1 MTQDTI
7 FISTDRFVYYDE
19 FGEITLISNSN
30 DVSGSYITVSLDKII
45 NFLTGKESTASYLVV
60 YDTLI
65 KQHVLKLKYHA
76 DEKYFSVK
84 EDIFKITNLSD
95 QIPDLTVT
103 RDIKNKKWIFKID
116 DGLKSYLQ
124 SQKSTYNKKIYFSVT
139 QNNDPHVLYRLIIID
154 FNNLVDNDTIE
165 LNFIYQSEE
174 LINDLCVYTTK
185 RFETYSYEVIND

>member
-30 DVSGSYITVSLDKII
+30 DEPGSYITVSLDKIV

-65 KQHVLKLKYHA
+65 KKHVLKLKHHA
-76 DEKYFSVK
+76 DEKYFSVT
-84 EDIFKITNLSD
+84 EDIFKIKKLSD

-116 DGLKSYLQ
+116 NGLKSYLQ
-124 SQKSTYNKKIYFSVT
+124 SQKSTYNKKIHFSVT
-139 QNNDPHVLYRLIIID
+139 QNNDPHVLYRLIIVD
-154 FNNLVDNDTIE
+154 FNDLVDNDTIE